1 MVAPRLLTSGGSQLL
16 ARASPYV
23 RGLLPPRTPHEWSR
37 RYSWSLM
44 RDRADIVVVG
54 GGIIGCAIACELARL
69 GSDVVLLERHEIA
82 HGASGRN
89 HGLIF
94 HPQSPATEPL
104 YRASLEMYRRIGEE
118 SEIDIG
124 MDQEPRGAIIVVAT
138 EDEWT
143 AAESE
148 AKACAAG
155 GIAVERFDEA
165 ALSQAEPGIASGH
178 LGGWFI
184 NDGYRCDPAALT
196 LALAMAAREMGAEV
210 FTHTDVKQ
218 VLVSAGQITGVATD
232 QGVIRSEIVVDA
244 AGPWAPRLAQTAG
257 TDLAISGARGWLLL
271 TERMPPI
278 ANHLLE
284 SSGWHLTVGDPGP
297 RPPAL
302 EDYASR
308 PSAPLTGGTLIQ
320 QNASGHVLLGSSRAP
335 SLGEHD
341 GDSAITRAIAG
352 RAARMLPALDDAK
365 IAAVW
370 SGVRPMSP
378 DGLPLIGW
386 LPQPKGFF
394 VAGGHGGQG
403 VILGGGTGRLSAE
416 LLLSR
421 TPLVDAEPFDPARF
435 VA

>member
-1 MVAPRLLTSGGSQLL
+1 
-16 ARASPYV
+16 
-23 RGLLPPRTPHEWSR
+23 
-37 RYSWSLM
+37 M

-54 GGIIGCAIACELARL
+54 GGIIGCAIASELARL
-69 GSDVVLLERHEIA
+69 GSDVLLLERHEIA

-104 YRASLEMYRRIGEE
+104 YLASLEMYRRIGEE

-124 MDQEPRGAIIVVAT
+124 LDDEPRGAIIVVAT
-138 EDEWT
+138 DDEWI

-155 GIAVERFDEA
+155 DIAVERLDEV
-165 ALSQAEPGIASGH
+165 ALSQAEPGLASGY

-184 NDGYRCDPAALT
+184 NDGYRCGPAALT

-210 FTHTDVKQ
+210 LTHTDVKQ
-218 VLVSAGQITGVATD
+218 VLVNAGHVTGVATD

-244 AGPWAPRLAQTAG
+244 AGPWASRLARTAG

-297 RPPAL
+297 RPRTL
-302 EDYASR
+302 EDYASK

-320 QNASGHVLLGSSRAP
+320 QNASGHVLLGSSRAL

-341 GDSAITRAIAG
+341 DDATVTREIAL
-352 RAARMLPALDDAK
+352 RSARMLPALADAK

-386 LPQPKGFF
+386 LRQPRGFF

-403 VILGGGTGRLSAE
+403 VILGGGTGRLAAE
-416 LLLSR
+416 LL
-421 TPLVDAEPFDPARF
+421 TGKPPFIDATPFDPARP
-435 VA
+435 AI

>member
-1 MVAPRLLTSGGSQLL
+1 
-16 ARASPYV
+16 
-23 RGLLPPRTPHEWSR
+23 
-37 RYSWSLM
+37 M

-54 GGIIGCAIACELARL
+54 GGIIGCAIACELAPL

-104 YRASLEMYRRIGEE
+104 YRASLEMYRRIGDE

-124 MDQEPRGAIIVVAT
+124 LDDEPRGAIIVVAT
-138 EDEWT
+138 DDEWI
-143 AAESE
+143 AAEAE

-155 GIAVERFDEA
+155 GIAVERLDEA
-165 ALSQAEPGIASGH
+165 ALRQAEPGLASGH

-196 LALAMAAREMGAEV
+196 LALAMAARGMGAEV
-210 FTHTDVKQ
+210 MTHTDVKQ
-218 VLVSAGQITGVATD
+218 VLVSAGKVSGVATD

-271 TERMPPI
+271 TQTMPPI

-284 SSGWHLTVGDPGP
+284 SSGWHLTGGDPGP
-297 RPPAL
+297 RPPAIT
-302 EDYASR
+302 DYGSSD
-308 PSAPLTGGTLIQ
+308 SAPLTVGTLIQ
-320 QNASGHVLLGSSRAP
+320 QNASGHVLLGSSRVL

-341 GDSAITRAIAG
+341 EDAAITREIAR
-352 RAARMLPALDDAK
+352 RAARTLPALAGAK

-386 LPQPKGFF
+386 LPEPHGFF

-403 VILGGGTGRLSAE
+403 VILGGGTGRLVAE
-416 LLLSR
+416 LL
-421 TPLVDAEPFDPARF
+421 TDKVPVIDAAPFDPARL
-435 VA
+435 AGLS